1 MQKIKRRDFL
11 KGAAGSVALLSVGV
25 QSQSAEAST
34 AAERGS
40 EHVGILYDSTLC
52 VGCNACMSACKEA
65 NDMPPDPTGGSI
77 TLDNADDLSENT
89 LNVIKMFVDGNGETK
104 DSAVDGYAF
113 IKRQCL
119 HCVDPGC
126 ASACPVS
133 ALYKDEH
140 TGIVK
145 YNKNACIGC
154 RYCQVACPY
163 LIPKFEWND
172 WYPQIVKCQLCDHLI
187 EKGGVSACCSAC
199 PTGAALFGKVDDL
212 LKESARRLTMEPGVE
227 YAFPVSSIDA
237 GTVQTH
243 KASEYV
249 PHVYG
254 EHELGGTQVM
264 YMSGVPFDKF
274 GLPDVP
280 KHSYAAIANGI
291 QGTLY
296 KSMVLPA
303 IVFSGLAYFINK
315 HKKMEEAEHDTTN
328 SNEDGGKS

>member
-1 MQKIKRRDFL
+1 MKKIKRRDFL

-25 QSQSAEAST
+25 QPAEAAT
-34 AAERGS
+34 APERGS

-52 VGCNACMSACKEA
+52 VGCNACMPACKDA
-65 NDMPPDPTGGSI
+65 NGMDYDPKGGSI
-77 TLDNADDLSENT
+77 TLDNANDLSEKT
-89 LNVIKMFVDGNGETK
+89 LNIIKRFVDGTGETK

-126 ASACPVS
+126 VSACPVK
-133 ALYKDEH
+133 ALYKDKH
-140 TGIVK
+140 TGVVK

-163 LIPKFEWND
+163 LIPKFEWDD
-172 WYPQIVKCQLCDHLI
+172 WYPEIIKCQLCDHLI
-187 EKGGVSACCSAC
+187 EEGGISACCSAC
-199 PTGAALFGKVDDL
+199 PTGAALFGNVDQL
-212 LKESARRLTMEPGVE
+212 LEESERRLNMEPGVE
-227 YAFPVSSIDA
+227 YAFPVNSIDS
-237 GTVQTH
+237 GDVQPH
-243 KASEYV
+243 KAAEYV
-249 PHVYG
+249 QHLYG

-264 YMSGVPFDKF
+264 YLSGVPFEKL

-280 KHSYAAIANGI
+280 KGSYAAIANGI

-315 HKKMEEAEHDTTN
+315 HKKMEEAEHDATKTN
-328 SNEDGGKS
+328 DDGGKS